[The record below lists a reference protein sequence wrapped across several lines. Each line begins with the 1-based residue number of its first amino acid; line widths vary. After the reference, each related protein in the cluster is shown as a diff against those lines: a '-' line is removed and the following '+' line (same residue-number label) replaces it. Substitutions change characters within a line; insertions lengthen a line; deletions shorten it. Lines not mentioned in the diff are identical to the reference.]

1 MSAEPTEE
9 STHTH
14 NSPKAVGGCVHLA
27 KSDSEKFWSSFFK
40 SLRGQEGQSP
50 RKNGAFLFAK
60 LFLLSLRN
68 QKKKRYNDG

>member
-50 RKNGAFLFAK
+50 RKTAFSFCEAFSFALISSK
-60 LFLLSLRN
+60 E
-68 QKKKRYNDG
+68 KAIE